1 MYVPFRSFPFRSA
14 ISRRSM
20 LAMGA
25 SASALTLSGCSDM
38 GSTFP
43 PLSSGSPSPSSSSQ
57 PVSGDVIGSGPVRVG
72 LILPLSSANGA
83 AAAKAMRNA
92 AEMALAEFNS
102 TDLSILVKDD
112 RGTPEGAQA
121 AAQEAI
127 SQGAEAILG
136 PLFAPTVQAVASVA
150 RASSRP
156 VIAFS
161 SDAGVASRGVY
172 LLSFMPQSDVRRVL
186 EYAGRKGKKS
196 YAALIPSTS
205 YGSVAEA
212 EFTQTVAQMGARL
225 VAVERYQPNKASA
238 EAAVAKIKASAS
250 QIDALFIPDDGNGI
264 PVIAAVVQAA
274 GLSRVQMLGTGV
286 WDEATVLKTPGVQGG
301 WYAAPERTGYQNF
314 SQRYRQRFNADPTR
328 IATLSYDAVALVSA
342 LARTQGTKRF
352 SEPVLLN
359 ASGFSGQDGIFRF
372 RSDGTNDRGLAI
384 YQIGVGGAQMVES
397 APRSFGGAA

>member
-1 MYVPFRSFPFRSA
+1 MYDFPTSPFRSG
-14 ISRRSM
+14 SRRAF
-20 LAMGA
+20 LALGA
-25 SASALTLSGCSDM
+25 TSGALTLTGCSDM

-43 PLSSGSPSPSSSSQ
+43 PLGPASTPSGPSQ
-57 PVSGDVIGSGPVRVG
+57 APVTGDTIGTGPVRVA

-83 AAAKAMRNA
+83 VPAKAMRNA
-92 AEMALAEFNS
+92 AEMALTEFNS
-102 TDLSILVKDD
+102 TDLTILVKDD

-127 SQGAEAILG
+127 SQGAEVILG
-136 PLFAPTVQAVASVA
+136 PLFAPTVQSAASVA
-150 RASSRP
+150 RAASRP

-196 YAALIPSTS
+196 FAALIPSTS

-212 EFTQTVAQMGARL
+212 EFTQTVARMGARL
-225 VAVERYQPNKASA
+225 SVVERYQPNKASA
-238 EAAVAKIKASAS
+238 DAAVARIKASAG
-250 QIDALFIPDDGNGI
+250 QIDSLFIPDDGNGI
-264 PVIAAVVQAA
+264 PVIGASLQAA
-274 GLSRVQMLGTGV
+274 GIARIQMLGTGV
-286 WDEATVLKTPGVQGG
+286 WDEATVQKTPAMAGG
-301 WYAAPERTGYQNF
+301 WYAAPERTGFQNF
-314 SQRYRQRFNADPTR
+314 SQRYRQRFTADPTR

-342 LARTQGTKRF
+342 LARTQGSKRF
-352 SEPVLLN
+352 SEQVLLN

-372 RSDGTNDRGLAI
+372 RADGGNDRGLAI
-384 YQIGVGGAQMVES
+384 YQIANGGAQMIEA